1 MESGLIIALSLLIGT
16 MSGWM
21 ARGLLTR
28 LMLFSAEIKMAKQAE
43 RSCLIM
49 LSRASEHYYHSL
61 AMLQM
66 AGEKTDRK
74 NEIISTINSLEFTHS
89 EWKKTAVQTIYNV
102 HPFKSTVEW
111 YDWRTAM
118 QSVTNENLS
127 RRK

>member
-28 LMLFSAEIKMAKQAE
+28 LMLFGAEIKMAKQAE